1 MYHYDVFCGNF
12 WVVRSS
18 FRHDSEV
25 CVTLVCSFDIR
36 ESVVLV
42 VVPDCDRF
50 YFSPFLRIRGSH
62 YLIPA
67 CSRFRGVGK
76 PN

>member
-25 CVTLVCSFDIR
+25 CVTLVCSFDMR

-50 YFSPFLRIRGSH
+50 QLFTVS
-62 YLIPA
+62 
-67 CSRFRGVGK
+67 
-76 PN
+76 

>member
-12 WVVRSS
+12 WVVQSS
-18 FRHDSEV
+18 FRHDFEV
-25 CVTLVCSFDIR
+25 CVTLVCSFDMR

-50 YFSPFLRIRGSH
+50 YLFPVSLNH
-62 YLIPA
+62 YLILA